1 MKNLLKINRKLARS
15 TIYHHIEKNL
25 VVKIL
30 FYVPFV
36 NKLLL
41 AIEKI
46 IINTDEKAYLNYS
59 FLYDYLRLFSYIR
72 GYIDRK
78 KTNSGSNLNNWYD

>member
-15 TIYHHIEKNL
+15 TIYHNIEKNL
-25 VVKIL
+25 FVKML
-30 FYVPFV
+30 FYIPFV
-36 NKLLL
+36 NKLLSE
-41 AIEKI
+41 IEKI
-46 IINTDEKAYLNYS
+46 IIKTDKKTYLNYS

-78 KTNSGSNLNNWYD
+78 KTKSGSKLNDWYD